1 MRLHG
6 AAATPRRRGA
16 SGTPP
21 RARRP
26 AVRSAR
32 RQYGRSEAS
41 PVSHTRRESAR
52 EYVADPALCFM
63 FSSLSYCIMDSRT
76 PGRSRVLLPGH
87 TPPREPPAPHSH
99 HNGSSSTQNPA
110 NSDIPIRNPR
120 NATNSNPIKVICYPE
135 CANNVGTVDPSGFV
149 TPTGQA
155 DGRSTPSS
163 LSSTYAAALGMYDHS
178 RLAGVPAF
186 TAPGCDHAWT
196 IALSRPT
203 GIPLAWAQ
211 ASHADSRL
219 IVHMSLAGLR
229 AARPQ

>member
-1 MRLHG
+1 M
-6 AAATPRRRGA
+6 
-16 SGTPP
+16 
-21 RARRP
+21 
-26 AVRSAR
+26 
-32 RQYGRSEAS
+32 
-41 PVSHTRRESAR
+41 
-52 EYVADPALCFM
+52 ADPALCFM